1 MITVRGRHIRPNR
14 VLLLLALAAA
24 GTLAA
29 CHPAPSSQSAS
40 ASPALAADASELAS
54 RRLTLGTPA
63 APALLV
69 RPSAQPHAFAD
80 TAPVQAPHPFTEMLV
95 SWNLRV
101 PPKAGASVLVR
112 VTPDPAGQTGWT
124 PWLHVGEWGQG
135 AAVPKD
141 LPRPQ
146 RDEASGVK
154 VDVDWLIATTPQRW
168 VQARLVAHGLPEG
181 QQIAADRLDFTF
193 TDAARIP
200 EPGEPMFIAGAP
212 LPGHGPSQPSVGAA
226 VPFRSQKIP
235 QKPEIAGRICSPT
248 SVNMVM
254 AYRGVDQPVLATADA
269 AFDPVNNIYG
279 NWPRNVQAAFA
290 AGVPGYLT
298 RINSWAQARAYLAAG
313 QPIITSIQTKLGELR
328 FAPYPATGGHLIVI
342 TGMDE
347 QGGVWVNDP
356 AESNPAK
363 GRIRLMQDD
372 MTRVW
377 LRRTAGT
384 AYILLPA
391 QSGAT
396 P

>member
-1 MITVRGRHIRPNR
+1 MRQAHATPIGSRPIA
-14 VLLLLALAAA
+14 LLLAVAAA

-29 CHPAPSSQSAS
+29 CHAGPSPAP
-40 ASPALAADASELAS
+40 ASPELTADQSGTFAS
-54 RRLTLGTPA
+54 RRVTLGTPS

-69 RPSAQPHAFAD
+69 SVASRPHAFAD
-80 TAPVQAPHPFTEMLV
+80 AAPVRAPHAFTEMLV

-124 PWLHVGEWGQG
+124 PWLHVGEWGGWG
-135 AAVPKD
+135 ALPAD

-146 RDEASGVK
+146 RDEPSGVK
-154 VDVDWLIATTPQRW
+154 VDVDWLISTTPQRW
-168 VQARLVAHGLPEG
+168 AQVRLVAHGLPEG
-181 QQIAADRLDFTF
+181 QQITADRLDFTF

-212 LPGHGPSQPSVGAA
+212 LPGHVPSQPSVGAP

-254 AYRGVDQPVLATADA
+254 AYRGVDQPVLTTADA

-313 QPIITSIQTKLGELR
+313 QPIITSIQTKVGELR

-342 TGMDE
+342 TGMDD

-356 AESNPAK
+356 AESDPAK
-363 GRIRLMQDD
+363 GRIRFMQDD

-391 QSGAT
+391 TSGAT